1 MIQLPPEFVQR
12 MKGQLG
18 NEAEEFL
25 NALDRS
31 SPTSIRLHHL
41 KGRSSYELNEKVK
54 WCDTGYYLETRPLF
68 YLDPHW
74 HAGAYYVQEA
84 SSMILDDVIRQLKLD
99 GQPRIWLDACAS
111 PGGKTGILAK
121 HLGQGDVLVANEVV
135 GQRRTILRENLTRA
149 GFLNTFIS
157 GEPASSFTEP
167 FADILLIDAPCAGEG
182 MMRKEAEAI
191 RQWAPSLVQSC
202 SLMQKQIVSE
212 AVKALK
218 VDGFLIYSTCSYS
231 MEENLQNVA
240 YFSEKHQLT
249 CVHLSFP
256 DDWGISTLQQGDYVG
271 YQLYPHKV
279 KGEGLFISVL
289 QNTSTEEPK
298 YRKSRKPFN
307 LFESVPDWM
316 APHIN
321 TPESRRVRKNS
332 LQNQFLTAGAE
343 AKANE
348 VLMNIPRAECLAEA
362 GELKGR
368 DFVPSHALIMAGAQ
382 HLNYAVVPVDLS
394 AALDFLERT
403 TTSLPSVINRGWY
416 VISFEETLLGW
427 AKYTAQGWKNHYP
440 MNWRLRDRNKK

>member
-1 MIQLPPEFVQR
+1 MDHLPPEFVQR
-12 MKGQLG
+12 MKIQLG

-25 NALDRS
+25 TALDRP

-54 WCDTGYYLETRPLF
+54 WCDTGYYLETRPPF

-84 SSMILDDVIRQLKLD
+84 SSMILDDVIKQLKLD
-99 GQPRIWLDACAS
+99 DQPRIWLDVCAS

-121 HLGQGDVLVANEVV
+121 HLGPGDVMVANEVV
-135 GQRRTILRENLTRA
+135 GQRRSILRENLIRA
-149 GFLNTFIS
+149 GFLNSFIS
-157 GEPASSFTEP
+157 GEPASAFSEP
-167 FADILLIDAPCAGEG
+167 FADIILIDAPCAGEG
-182 MMRKEAEAI
+182 MMRKEPEAI

-202 SLMQKQIVSE
+202 SLMQKQIVSD

-240 YFSEKHQLT
+240 YFSEKHQLQ
-249 CVHLSFP
+249 CVPLSFP
-256 DDWGISTLQQGDYVG
+256 DDWGISTLQQGNHVG

-279 KGEGLFISVL
+279 KGEGLFIAVL

-298 YRKSRKPFN
+298 YRKFKKPFN

-316 APHIN
+316 SSHFDK
-321 TPESRRVRKNS
+321 PETKRLRKNNP
-332 LQNQFLTAGAE
+332 QNQFITIDAE
-343 AKANE
+343 IKANE
-348 VLMNIPRAECLAEA
+348 VLMYMPRAECLSEA

-368 DFVPSHALIMAGAQ
+368 DFVPSHFLAMAGTQ
-382 HLNYAVVPVDLS
+382 QDDYTILPVDRS
-394 AALDFLERT
+394 AALDYLERT
-403 TTSLPSVINRGWY
+403 TNTLPSVKNPGWY
-416 VISFEETLLGW
+416 VISFEETQLGW